1 MKKHIIAAAV
11 AAAVAVPAMAQNV
24 TVSGLI
30 DGGFQSRTDDVGGT
44 KVKRQETGMANA
56 ASTSVIQFTATEDLG
71 GGVRASAFM
80 NQSLNTNNGALGVRD
95 TWVALANSAGE
106 LKIGRFTPGFETNA
120 GLYSVGSNTTLSAGT
135 ADFVFGGNRLAND
148 ALPASLA
155 AGPAV
160 AFADL
165 GRGLATP
172 DIAAGANNGGTIQF
186 TSPNFSGITLVAGY
200 GLHKYDNGA
209 AARDGETTGK
219 QTDLA
224 ANFVSGPLSVGL
236 AAVMRK
242 DNVEAVAGAGNT
254 VTDRDGTSFGASYNL
269 GGPVVRIGHITR
281 EDKLVGAANA
291 IIDTKISSVGFSI
304 PMGATAFN
312 LNYFD
317 GKDSAD
323 GTVANQRDYTGFQL
337 FAVHTL
343 SKRTNVYAVY
353 GTNEYKGSTAATT
366 SDRRDISMG
375 IRHSF

>member
-24 TVSGLI
+24 TVSGLL
-30 DGGFQSRTDDVGGT
+30 DAGFQSRTDDVGGT

-56 ASTSVIQFTATEDLG
+56 ASTSVIQFMATEDLG

-80 NQSLNTNNGALGVRD
+80 NQSMNSNTGALAARD
-95 TWVALANSAGE
+95 TWVALANSSGE

-135 ADFVFGGNRLAND
+135 ADFVFGGNRTGVDTA
-148 ALPASLA
+148 AATLA
-155 AGPAV
+155 AGPRV
-160 AFADL
+160 DFADL
-165 GRGLATP
+165 GRGLAGAGV
-172 DIAAGANNGGTIQF
+172 AAGANNGGTIQF

-200 GLHKYDNGA
+200 GLHKFDNGA
-209 AARDGETTGK
+209 AAQDGEVTAK

-224 ANFVSGPLSVGL
+224 ANFVSGALSVGV

-242 DNVEAVAGAGNT
+242 DMTEAAQGT
-254 VTDRDGTSFGASYNL
+254 TTDRDGTSFGVSYNL

-291 IIDTKISSVGFSI
+291 IIDAKISSVGFSI

-312 LNYFD
+312 FNYFD

-323 GTVANQRDYTGFQL
+323 GVIANQRDYTGFQV

-343 SKRTNVYAVY
+343 SKRTNIYAVY
-353 GTNEYKGSTAATT
+353 GTNDYKGSTAATT

>member
-24 TVSGLI
+24 TVSGLL
-30 DGGFQSRTDDVGGT
+30 DAGFQSRTDDVGGT
-44 KVKRQETGMANA
+44 KVKRLETGNANG
-56 ASTSVIQFTATEDLG
+56 ASTSVIAFTATEDLG

-80 NQSLNTNNGALGVRD
+80 NQSMNSNTGAIAARD
-95 TWVALANSAGE
+95 TWAALASSAGE
-106 LKIGRFTPGFETNA
+106 LRVGRFTPAFETNA
-120 GLYSVGSNTTLSAGT
+120 ALYSVGSNTTLSAGT
-135 ADFVFGGNRLAND
+135 VDFVFGGNRLAVD
-148 ALPASLA
+148 GVEPTLA

-160 AFADL
+160 NFADL
-165 GRGLATP
+165 GRGLAG
-172 DIAAGANNGGTIQF
+172 AGVAGGANNGGTIQF
-186 TSPNFSGITLVAGY
+186 TSPTFSGVTLVAGY
-200 GLHKYDNGA
+200 GIHKYDSGA
-209 AARDGETTGK
+209 AARDGEVTAK

-224 ANFVSGPLSVGL
+224 ANFVSGDLSVGV

-242 DNVEAVAGAGNT
+242 DMAEAAAGT
-254 VTDRDGTSFGASYNL
+254 TTDRDGTSFGVSYNL
-269 GGPVVRIGHITR
+269 GGPVVRLGHITR
-281 EDKLVGAANA
+281 EDKLVGAANS
-291 IIDTKISSVGFSI
+291 IIDTKISSIGFSI

-323 GTVANQRDYTGFQL
+323 GTIANQRDYTGFQV

>member
-24 TVSGLI
+24 TVSGLL
-30 DGGFQSRTDDVGGT
+30 DAGFQTRTDDVSGT
-44 KVKRQETGMANA
+44 KVKRVETGNANG
-56 ASTSVIQFTATEDLG
+56 ASTSVINFMATEDLG
-71 GGVRASAFM
+71 GGVKATAFM
-80 NQSLNTNNGALGVRD
+80 NQSMNSNTGAIAARD
-95 TWVALANSAGE
+95 TWVALANPSGE

-120 GLYSVGSNTTLSAGT
+120 ALYSVGSNTTLSAGT
-135 ADFVFGGNRLAND
+135 ADFVFGSAAVAAAN
-148 ALPASLA
+148 AAGGA
-155 AGPAV
+155 AGPRQIFV
-160 AFADL
+160 DL
-165 GRGLATP
+165 GRGLDNA
-172 DIAAGANNGGTIQF
+172 NGGTIQY
-186 TSPNFSGITLVAGY
+186 TSPSFSGITLVAGY
-200 GLHKYDNGA
+200 GLHKQDSGDV
-209 AARDGETTGK
+209 ARDGETTVK

-224 ANFVSGPLSVGL
+224 VNFVSGALSMGV

-242 DNVEAVAGAGNT
+242 DGTENVAGAAT
-254 VTDRDGTSFGASYNL
+254 TTDRDGTSFGLSYNL
-269 GGPVVRIGHITR
+269 GGPVVRVGHITR

-291 IIDTKISSVGFSI
+291 IIDAKISSVGFSI

-312 LNYFD
+312 FNYFD
-317 GKDSAD
+317 GKDSQD
-323 GTVANQRDYTGFQL
+323 GTIANQRDYTGFQL

>member
-24 TVSGLI
+24 TVSGLL
-30 DGGFQSRTDDVGGT
+30 DAGFQSRTDDVGGT
-44 KVKRQETGMANA
+44 KVKRQETGNANG
-56 ASTSVIQFTATEDLG
+56 ASTSVINFMATEDLG

-80 NQSLNTNNGALGVRD
+80 NQSLNSNTGALGARD
-95 TWVALANSAGE
+95 TWVALANPSGE

-120 GLYSVGSNTTLSAGT
+120 ALYSVGSNTTLSAGT
-135 ADFVFGGNRLAND
+135 ADFVFGGNVAATD
-148 ALPASLA
+148 AAAATLA

-160 AFADL
+160 NFADL
-165 GRGLATP
+165 GRGLGNA
-172 DIAAGANNGGTIQF
+172 NGGTIQY
-186 TSPNFSGITLVAGY
+186 TSPSFSGITLVAGY

-209 AARDGETTGK
+209 AARDSENTVK

-224 ANFVSGPLSVGL
+224 ANFVSGALSVGV
-236 AAVMRK
+236 ATVIRK
-242 DNVEAVAGAGNT
+242 DSVEAILGVGNT

-281 EDKLVGAANA
+281 EDKLVGAANPT
-291 IIDTKISSVGFSI
+291 IDAKISSVGFSI

-323 GTVANQRDYTGFQL
+323 GVIANQRDYTGFQL

>member
-24 TVSGLI
+24 TVSGLL
-30 DGGFQSRTDDVGGT
+30 DAGFQSRTDDVGGT
-44 KVKRQETGMANA
+44 KVKRQETGNANG
-56 ASTSVIQFTATEDLG
+56 ASTSVINFMATEDLG

-80 NQSLNTNNGALGVRD
+80 NQSMNSNTGAIAARD
-95 TWVALANSAGE
+95 TWVALANPSGE

-120 GLYSVGSNTTLSAGT
+120 ALYSVGSNTTLSAGT
-135 ADFVFGGNRLAND
+135 ADFVFGGNNIVTD
-148 ALPASLA
+148 AAAATLA

-160 AFADL
+160 NFVDL
-165 GRGLATP
+165 GRGLGNA
-172 DIAAGANNGGTIQF
+172 NGGTIQY
-186 TSPNFSGITLVAGY
+186 TSPNFSGITIVAGY
-200 GLHKYDNGA
+200 GLHKYDSGA
-209 AARDGETTGK
+209 AARDGEVTAK

-224 ANFVSGPLSVGL
+224 ANFVSGALSVGV
-236 AAVMRK
+236 AAVIRK
-242 DNVEAVAGAGNT
+242 DMTEAAQGT
-254 VTDRDGTSFGASYNL
+254 TTDRDGTSFGLSYNL

-281 EDKLVGAANA
+281 EDKLVGAANST
-291 IIDTKISSVGFSI
+291 IDAKVSSVGFSI

-323 GTVANQRDYTGFQL
+323 GVIANQRDYTGFQL